1 MFRVSLANAFA
12 KRTCKPLLEK
22 HQATPVAG
30 SLASANVSSRDVYSG
45 MVAARNSDGDFVPC
59 DGATMVPVGLFALD
73 CNATINDLDGQP
85 SDIAPFAVWQGGP
98 DAYFQVD
105 TLSSDANLGAFE
117 DSGTFAVGTILY
129 AATTGGNAVGQITDA
144 ANTDAMP
151 IGRVVEVV
159 SATRLIV
166 QILLPG
172 VAGIAADVTGFGD
185 PT

>member
-12 KRTCKPLLEK
+12 KRTCKPLHEK

-30 SLASANVSSRDVYSG
+30 TLASSETGDIYSG
-45 MVAARNSDGDFVPC
+45 MVAARNSSGEFVIC
-59 DGATMVPVGLFALD
+59 DGASMVPVGLFALD
-73 CNATINDLDGQP
+73 RNDIIDDLDGQP

-105 TLSSDANLGAFE
+105 TSSADATKGAFE
-117 DSGTFAVGTILY
+117 DTGTFAVGTPLY
-129 AATTGGNAVGQITDA
+129 AGTSSDLGQITDA
-144 ANTDAMP
+144 ANTDAAP

-166 QILLPG
+166 QVSLPG
-172 VAGIAADVTGFGD
+172 AVGVKANVTNYGD
-185 PT
+185 PA